1 MNDDAIRE
9 TGQGVRIA
17 LKVLPRSAREG
28 IAGIRDGRL
37 VVRVTAPPVDGAA
50 NDAVVAMLA
59 KRLNVPRKDV
69 RVVSGQTSRQKT
81 VEISGQRA
89 GVVRAL
95 LLNAP
100 D

>member
-1 MNDDAIRE
+1 MTRFV

-50 NDAVVAMLA
+50 NDAVVALLA
-59 KRLNVPRKDV
+59 KRLELPR
-69 RVVSGQTSRQKT
+69 RAIAVVSGHTSRQKT
-81 VEISGQRA
+81 VEVSGARA
-89 GVVRAL
+89 ANVRARL
-95 LLNAP
+95 LAAR